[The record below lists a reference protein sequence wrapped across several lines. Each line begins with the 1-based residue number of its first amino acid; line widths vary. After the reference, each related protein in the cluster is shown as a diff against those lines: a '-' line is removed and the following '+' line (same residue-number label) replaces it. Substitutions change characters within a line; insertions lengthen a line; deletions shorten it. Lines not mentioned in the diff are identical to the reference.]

1 MSSSEKRSP
10 GRNPSPL
17 ETLEVPEGYRRP
29 EAKIENIV
37 ATVIL
42 DHPLDLNLI
51 ETRIP
56 DVDYNPDQFPGLVY
70 RLNNPKVTA
79 L

>member
-1 MSSSEKRSP
+1 MERKDEENESFSEEEAKLP
-10 GRNPSPL
+10 KM
-17 ETLEVPEGYRRP
+17 EEGNKP
-29 EAKIENIV
+29 TVKIENIV

-42 DHPLDLNLI
+42 DTPLDLNLI

-70 RLNNPKVTA
+70 RLQSPKITA